1 MEDIWTKLTSK
12 AIEAAQH
19 AYAPYSK
26 LKVGAAGANSNGEI
40 FVGCNIENSSFG
52 LTLCAECS
60 MISQMA
66 LAGSRDLAYVVC
78 LDEYGK
84 LLAPCGR
91 CRQLLAEFGGER
103 CQVLTADGPVTLSY
117 LLPGAFSSA
126 DLRKP

>member
-1 MEDIWTKLTSK
+1 MDDIWIKLT
-12 AIEAAQH
+12 ARALEVAQH
-19 AYAPYSK
+19 AYAPYSE
-26 LKVGAAGANSNGEI
+26 LKVGAAGANSNGDI

-66 LAGSRDLAYVVC
+66 LSGSMDLAFVVC
-78 LDEYGK
+78 LDESGK

-91 CRQLLAEFGGER
+91 CRQLLAEFGGEH
-103 CQVLTADGPVTLSY
+103 CQVLTNDGPATLSY

-126 DLRKP
+126 DLK